1 MIYSIYTAAG
11 VKRTDFDGNSNS
23 THDHKVQTN
32 NELSLSFTL
41 HDYVALEVNDYIDI
55 GNMRF
60 VLMKPYKP
68 VMKSTKEYAYDV
80 KFYGPENIA
89 GAAIFLD
96 SDYNP
101 ISSYYD
107 TPSAQLAFIVNC
119 INRASGDTHYH
130 VGEVVSSEPINVE
143 YTRGCTCLEALST
156 LSKACNTE
164 WWLDG
169 TNFNLSKCEHGEPVT
184 LAYGRGL
191 LNLTKEIADTDEF
204 FTRLLPTGSTKNIVA
219 SKYGHTTLQ
228 LPDGK
233 KWIDRNVDLYGIKE
247 KWEEDAFADIFPGFT
262 GTVGTVRTEVQ
273 TIDGSEIT
281 VYYFKA
287 PDIPF
292 NPNSY
297 SIANTN
303 KHVVFKSG
311 DLLGQDFEANW
322 HEDTAEWELITQYP
336 TENTQLPGDNVIP
349 KAGDKYTVYN
359 LDMPTEYYPLAEQ
372 EFEDAV
378 NALLDNAA
386 IDFATYKAPTDHT
399 YLEDNEIALTLGRRV
414 RLENDIYFLEGYR
427 DSRITRI
434 VRKLSD
440 LNDMDIEISNTIIQG
455 QYATLKS
462 DVADLKNTFAQTLA
476 NEILNIIRT
485 NSSADLTD
493 ENVLSSLRTLKEIKN
508 RAVSRLNDD
517 KVEGLI
523 KFLKGIKSLD
533 NIDIGTFVSGLLG
546 SGIRLSESGYAE
558 MSGLTLR
565 EFLEVPELRFNR
577 VDVVSGELWNAIAFG
592 TIESVDI
599 ENQIATLHLVD
610 GELRGIHLQDFC
622 RGIFHNLEGNSTS
635 PGKDENGFDIMPGFS
650 TTYFTPTE
658 LLEDGASFKYSL
670 KPGTTIHPCASMKF
684 AVYGNPI
691 DTSRQSSAYDT
702 RTYKRYLKSVDTWEI
717 TVDNIAMQF
726 GDCSGLVIDGVDLS
740 GYSAYLNNIYIT
752 GVIKW
757 LEDNI
762 DKLKGKDAYIV
773 ELSSYYAIVNVNSQ
787 GQIDDS
793 IYDLVNIVSGE
804 NYTYTGTSQIVQKKY
819 KIQTMVQVATQSS
832 TLEYIESN
840 PGERQYS
847 LSVVATG
854 CTWEK
859 YGDYLTLKSIS
870 EDFATL
876 EITVNLEGK
885 ASVLKTFQV
894 KRVYDGQDAAL
905 PDWVQNWNNN
915 KTLLGDTYVVSPTM
929 FSGTKDSDGKL
940 TGIAMGRDCLTI
952 NGVKRTGIFALVANK
967 IVFQLDP
974 IEQFY
979 SYQGSIATPPTVV
992 NSSNLTNY
1000 GEISIIN
1007 HILTWNIDLKKTGF
1021 NVQMDSIN
1029 GGDISLSATINLPRE
1044 SQYEGVEFNL
1054 INTSPGNVVV
1064 VNGYGYFDND
1074 VTGKV
1079 NRNTKPITFLTQYKF
1094 KCIVFTAPTG
1104 YQYPLI
1110 DGKAIEWVLINN

>member
-247 KWEEDAFADIFPGFT
+247 KWEEDAFADIFPRFT
-262 GTVGTVRTEVQ
+262 GTVGTVRTEMQ
-273 TIDGSEIT
+273 TIDGSEVT

-349 KAGDKYTVYN
+349 RTGDKYTVYN

-386 IDFATYKAPTDHT
+386 IDFATYKSPTDHT

-414 RLENDIYFLEGYR
+414 RLENDIYFPEGYR

-476 NEILNIIRT
+476 NEILNVLRT

-523 KFLKGIKSLD
+523 KFLKGLKSLD

-691 DTSRQSSAYDT
+691 DKSRQSSAYDT

-717 TVDNIAMQF
+717 TADNIAMQF

-793 IYDLVNIVSGE
+793 VYDLVNIVSGE
-804 NYTYTGTSQIVQKKY
+804 NYTYTGDYQIVQVKY
-819 KIQTMVQVATQSS
+819 KIQTKVQVSTQSAV
-832 TLEYIESN
+832 LEYVESD
-840 PGERQYS
+840 PGDGQYS

-876 EITVNLEGK
+876 EITVNCEGTV
-885 ASVLKTFQV
+885 SILKTFQV

-952 NGVKRTGIFALVANK
+952 NGVKRTGIFALVADK

-974 IEQFY
+974 ITRFY
-979 SYQGSIATPPTVV
+979 SYQGSIATPPTVI
-992 NSSNLTNY
+992 NSSNLSNY

-1021 NVQMDSIN
+1021 NVQMDSLN
-1029 GGDISLSATINLPRE
+1029 GGDINLSGTINLPRE

-1054 INTSPGNVVV
+1054 INTFPGNVVV
-1064 VNGYGYFDND
+1064 VNGYGYFDD
-1074 VTGKV
+1074 AHTGKV
-1079 NRNTKPITFLTQYKF
+1079 NRDTKLITFLTQYKF
-1094 KCIVFTAPTG
+1094 KCIVFTPPTG
-1104 YQYPLI
+1104 YQYSLV

>member
-1 MIYSIYTAAG
+1 MPVEYETQAEQDYQAA
-11 VKRTDFDGNSNS
+11 VTDF
-23 THDHKVQTN
+23 
-32 NELSLSFTL
+32 
-41 HDYVALEVNDYIDI
+41 
-55 GNMRF
+55 
-60 VLMKPYKP
+60 
-68 VMKSTKEYAYDV
+68 
-80 KFYGPENIA
+80 
-89 GAAIFLD
+89 
-96 SDYNP
+96 
-101 ISSYYD
+101 
-107 TPSAQLAFIVNC
+107 
-119 INRASGDTHYH
+119 
-130 VGEVVSSEPINVE
+130 
-143 YTRGCTCLEALST
+143 
-156 LSKACNTE
+156 LSKYS
-164 WWLDG
+164 
-169 TNFNLSKCEHGEPVT
+169 F
-184 LAYGRGL
+184 
-191 LNLTKEIADTDEF
+191 DT
-204 FTRLLPTGSTKNIVA
+204 
-219 SKYGHTTLQ
+219 SKYG
-228 LPDGK
+228 
-233 KWIDRNVDLYGIKE
+233 
-247 KWEEDAFADIFPGFT
+247 
-262 GTVGTVRTEVQ
+262 
-273 TIDGSEIT
+273 
-281 VYYFKA
+281 
-287 PDIPF
+287 
-292 NPNSY
+292 
-297 SIANTN
+297 
-303 KHVVFKSG
+303 G
-311 DLLGQDFEANW
+311 DTDYIYVIENAVPLILGQSVRLLSNKYFGSIGYLDTRMTKVVHKLENLNISTIECTKELGKGWKSSVDNSLTELQYVVAQQQAEIALDILKSWDGREAN
-322 HEDTAEWELITQYP
+322 DYR
-336 TENTQLPGDNVIP
+336 V
-349 KAGDKYTVYN
+349 
-359 LDMPTEYYPLAEQ
+359 MS
-372 EFEDAV
+372 
-378 NALLDNAA
+378 ALRVL
-386 IDFATYKAPTDHT
+386 
-399 YLEDNEIALTLGRRV
+399 NEIANR
-414 RLENDIYFLEGYR
+414 
-427 DSRITRI
+427 
-434 VRKLSD
+434 
-440 LNDMDIEISNTIIQG
+440 
-455 QYATLKS
+455 
-462 DVADLKNTFAQTLA
+462 
-476 NEILNIIRT
+476 
-485 NSSADLTD
+485 
-493 ENVLSSLRTLKEIKN
+493 SL
-508 RAVSRLNDD
+508 SRLRPD
-517 KVEGLI
+517 KALDVI
-523 KFLKGIKSLD
+523 DFMKGITINEDKGVIDKDGNAKFKESL
-533 NIDIGTFVSGLLG
+533 IIGDFITGLLG
-546 SGIRLSESGYAE
+546 SGIRLSENGLAE